1 MTVLELSQVSK
12 TYNPGAPGEV
22 KALKTASLLIG

>member
-22 KALKTASLLIG
+22 KALKNRLAAD